1 MTDAQLG
8 MIAGLSVAAFSATTS
23 LLVRGIGP
31 RIPSLTLNA
40 WRCTVAA
47 VIFLPLWWVATGGH
61 LPPVRS
67 LMWIG
72 LSVLFSIVIGDT
84 GFFIA
89 IKKIGVSKAMPIAKT
104 FPAIAVLMS
113 WLLLGESLGPFKIAG
128 VALAIIGTALMSQPP
143 RDRPQL
149 SSEGEGEVRF
159 SRRDHWTGFAVAIG
173 TAFAWAI
180 GAVVLKVSLTSA
192 SVTEVSLFKT
202 IMAGTM
208 LWLISSRVDRVPVRS
223 VLKDR
228 TNLLLAGATGVTL
241 AGAALLLVY
250 SVSLVGAGT
259 ASVYAGLAPLFAVPA
274 GVLIFKEKM
283 AWPAIVGCFFAV
295 AGIIC
300 VSMG

>member
-1 MTDAQLG
+1 MDNAQLG
-8 MIAGLSVAAFSATTS
+8 LIAGLSVAAFSAATS

-31 RIPSLTLNA
+31 RIPSITLNA

-47 VIFLPLWWVATGGH
+47 LIFLPIWWFASGNT
-61 LPPVRS
+61 PDVRS

-72 LSVLFSIVIGDT
+72 LSVFFSIVIGDT
-84 GFFIA
+84 GFFVA

-104 FPAIAVLMS
+104 FPAITVLIS
-113 WLLLGESLGPFKIAG
+113 WVLLDEALGPLKILG
-128 VALAIIGTALMSQPP
+128 VAFAVAGTALMSQPP
-143 RDRPQL
+143 AYLP
-149 SSEGEGEVRF
+149 SAEGQDPAPGRS
-159 SRRDHWTGFAVAIG
+159 SRRDHWIGFAVAIG

-202 IMAGTM
+202 IMAGSL
-208 LWLISSRVDRVPVRS
+208 LWIMSSQVDRVPVGS
-223 VLKDR
+223 VLFNR
-228 TNLLLAGATGVTL
+228 TSLVLAVATGFTL

-250 SVSLVGAGT
+250 SISLVGAGS
-259 ASVYAGLAPLFAVPA
+259 ASVYAGLAPLFAVPL
-274 GVLIFKEKM
+274 GVLIFKERM
-283 AWPAIVGCFFAV
+283 SLGAIVGCFLAI